1 MVILPH
7 FLFYYSHKSKALEV
21 PAAFVF
27 CSCDS
32 PRGPDPFPMKK
43 PKLPQPFCS
52 ENMRPVHHE
61 IPHAEVARLGCQSIR
76 KRPGQS
82 LALTCSTQTRCLD
95 IRARYP
101 AVLHRSSLTP
111 DEPSIQAQ
119 EQWQAAN
126 SCDRRAKKRSK
137 TSNPRYVC
145 ELSAMNRIN
154 KPVLARVSRNRAF
167 LPSLSTVSSNFARAV
182 WRFAGWLPTHP
193 SAEPEV
199 QTQIQTA
206 NPETS

>member
-1 MVILPH
+1 MASTLVGNCFASCAFAGDRPNQNTQPSRSSRRHPATVFVLFERGACLAMVILPH

-82 LALTCSTQTRCLD
+82 LALTCSTQTRRLD
-95 IRARYP
+95 IRARSP
-101 AVLHRSSLTP
+101 AVLHRKVSL
-111 DEPSIQAQ
+111 
-119 EQWQAAN
+119 
-126 SCDRRAKKRSK
+126 
-137 TSNPRYVC
+137 
-145 ELSAMNRIN
+145 
-154 KPVLARVSRNRAF
+154 
-167 LPSLSTVSSNFARAV
+167 
-182 WRFAGWLPTHP
+182 
-193 SAEPEV
+193 
-199 QTQIQTA
+199 
-206 NPETS
+206 